1 MRRAISVAFCVL
13 ILCSLLLIGI
23 ANAGNAAYSIT
34 EIYGAATATIDGKW
48 TSPSEWTDAP
58 HVFMTGN
65 ATGKFSYKV
74 DSGLATMWIVEML
87 ADNTNNTGDYVQIC
101 FDDTNSGGSA
111 PSSGDFMLEIDGH
124 STLKIF
130 SGSGT
135 GWTQIANTAEI
146 TWANTI
152 GTSMWSSTPH
162 WILEIMDSSKTDG
175 TVTIATQPP
184 TGMRIAAFDAA
195 TNGFCAWA
203 PGSTANNPSS
213 WGVVADFATEIPEG
227 FSFGAV
233 VLIASIAMFV
243 GFYYLRKKPNIP
255 HINSARL

>member
-1 MRRAISVAFCVL
+1 
-13 ILCSLLLIGI
+13 
-23 ANAGNAAYSIT
+23 
-34 EIYGAATATIDGKW
+34 
-48 TSPSEWTDAP
+48 
-58 HVFMTGN
+58 
-65 ATGKFSYKV
+65 
-74 DSGLATMWIVEML
+74 
-87 ADNTNNTGDYVQIC
+87 
-101 FDDTNSGGSA
+101 
-111 PSSGDFMLEIDGH
+111 
-124 STLKIF
+124 
-130 SGSGT
+130 
-135 GWTQIANTAEI
+135 
-146 TWANTI
+146 
-152 GTSMWSSTPH
+152 MWSSTPH